1 MDFKL
6 FYISNC
12 PTLCCRHRKNG
23 VGGGTHRNST
33 PNIHSERNYWVCS
46 QNTVITLL
54 LEHVALSET
63 KCVLSLYSKQGR
75 RCWKHVGFS
84 VVVWSERS
92 ALCGAPWCVG
102 LVQTKQTFKWI
113 TCCWVK
119 GKKKWRFIF
128 VPDLLRV
135 IVCYLRHGIQSSR
148 QAFAPPQVPPK
159 LWKSWVTSAESNLIK
174 SSFVWLEMR
183 TLIVFPSRWLQVG
196 LQPPRWYA
204 DLQKMVVGGDCGGQ
218 VVHTR
223 GTGGSFIF
231 IVITFVSVLM

>member
-12 PTLCCRHRKNG
+12 PTLSCRHRKKG
-23 VGGGTHRNST
+23 EGGGTHRNST

-119 GKKKWRFIF
+119 GKKKWRFCPRPF
-128 VPDLLRV
+128 ACNSLLFAA
-135 IVCYLRHGIQSSR
+135 RHTKQPTGVR
-148 QAFAPPQVPPK
+148 PPP
-159 LWKSWVTSAESNLIK
+159 SATEVMKVMSHVRREQFNSGFFQFIRLAGNENVNCFSFEVAAGRLTAASLIRRLTEDGC
-174 SSFVWLEMR
+174 W
-183 TLIVFPSRWLQVG
+183 RWLWG
-196 LQPPRWYA
+196 S
-204 DLQKMVVGGDCGGQ
+204 
-218 VVHTR
+218 
-223 GTGGSFIF
+223 GGSH
-231 IVITFVSVLM
+231 SRDRR